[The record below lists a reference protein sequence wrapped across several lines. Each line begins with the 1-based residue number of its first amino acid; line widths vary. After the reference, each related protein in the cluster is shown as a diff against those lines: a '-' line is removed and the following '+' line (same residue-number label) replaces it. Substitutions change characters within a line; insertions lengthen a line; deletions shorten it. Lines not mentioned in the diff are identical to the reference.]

1 MFFIPSNNHLSIN
14 FVISWVSFANKTELT
29 LVMPSGGHQISAG
42 SSNMSGRTEFEG
54 LKSSHRYAE
63 RLDAITPCNT
73 KTAHVVGFYEKIMTR
88 NH

>member
-1 MFFIPSNNHLSIN
+1 MVIPSR
-14 FVISWVSFANKTELT
+14 
-29 LVMPSGGHQISAG
+29 GYQISAG
-42 SSNMSGRTEFEG
+42 SSRMSGRTEFEI

-63 RLDAITPCNT
+63 SLDAITPCNT